1 MYPQQNTQN
10 STYPLY
16 PPPPPNNNFPPNYL
30 VPTGPPNPMVVA
42 QPSQIKNYANEMVN
56 KIKENQ
62 EKMNMENELKQLKEK
77 LNDEKFK
84 RLETQN
90 EHLKD
95 LIKEKNNGPQN
106 ININNSPNINTNITG
121 AQAVANATATNIG
134 VGVIAVD
141 SRGRLEYSTG
151 YFCLFLCLNIFL
163 PGIGTIVA
171 GAMFGKAT
179 ATHADRT
186 GELICHGVVQLL
198 TFGFIF
204 GWIWAIMEA
213 SRYFEIGVCC

>member
-30 VPTGPPNPMVVA
+30 IPTGPPNPMVVA
-42 QPSQIKNYANEMVN
+42 QQSQIKNYANEMVN

-77 LNDEKFK
+77 LNDEKLK
-84 RLETQN
+84 RLET
-90 EHLKD
+90 
-95 LIKEKNNGPQN
+95 LIKEKNPPN
-106 ININNSPNINTNITG
+106 INIHNNPNINTNIVG
-121 AQAVANATATNIG
+121 AQAVANANATNIG
-134 VGVIAVD
+134 GAVIVD

-186 GELICHGVVQLL
+186 GELICHGVVQFL
-198 TFGFIF
+198 TSPFIF
-204 GWIWAIMEA
+204 GWVWAIMEA

>member
-1 MYPQQNTQN
+1 MYQQQNTQN

-62 EKMNMENELKQLKEK
+62 EKMDRENEVKRLKEK
-77 LNDEKFK
+77 LDDERLK
-84 RLETQN
+84 RQETQI

-95 LIKEKNNGPQN
+95 LIKEKNSGP
-106 ININNSPNINTNITG
+106 ITIHNNPNINTNIVG
-121 AQAVANATATNIG
+121 AQAVANANATNIG
-134 VGVIAVD
+134 GALIAVD

-179 ATHADRT
+179 ATHTDRT
-186 GELICHGVVQLL
+186 GELICHGVVQFL

-204 GWIWAIMEA
+204 GWVWAIMEA

>member
-1 MYPQQNTQN
+1 
-10 STYPLY
+10 
-16 PPPPPNNNFPPNYL
+16 
-30 VPTGPPNPMVVA
+30 
-42 QPSQIKNYANEMVN
+42 
-56 KIKENQ
+56 
-62 EKMNMENELKQLKEK
+62 MENELKQLKEK

-95 LIKEKNNGPQN
+95 LIKDKNSGPV
-106 ININNSPNINTNITG
+106 NINTNIVG
-121 AQAVANATATNIG
+121 AQAVANANATNIG
-134 VGVIAVD
+134 GAVIAVD

-186 GELICHGVVQLL
+186 GELICHGVVQFL
-198 TFGFIF
+198 TCAFIF

>member
-1 MYPQQNTQN
+1 MYQQQNTQN

-62 EKMNMENELKQLKEK
+62 EKMDRENEVKRLKEK
-77 LNDEKFK
+77 LDDEKFK
-84 RLETQN
+84 RLET
-90 EHLKD
+90 
-95 LIKEKNNGPQN
+95 LIKEKNSGPQN
-106 ININNSPNINTNITG
+106 INISPNINVTG
-121 AQAVANATATNIG
+121 AQANANANATNIG

-186 GELICHGVVQLL
+186 GELICHGVVQFL
-198 TFGFIF
+198 TSPFIF
-204 GWIWAIMEA
+204 GWVWAIMEA

>member
-1 MYPQQNTQN
+1 MYQQQNTQN

-30 VPTGPPNPMVVA
+30 IPTGPPNPVAVA

-84 RLETQN
+84 RLET
-90 EHLKD
+90 
-95 LIKEKNNGPQN
+95 LIKEKNSGPQN
-106 ININNSPNINTNITG
+106 ININNNNNPNINANITG
-121 AQAVANATATNIG
+121 AQANATANATNIG
-134 VGVIAVD
+134 GVVIAYD

-186 GELICHGVVQLL
+186 GELICHGVVQFL
-198 TFGFIF
+198 TGIFIF
-204 GWIWAIMEA
+204 GWVWAIMEA
-213 SRYFEIGVCC
+213 SRYFESC

>member
-77 LNDEKFK
+77 LNDEKLK
-84 RLETQN
+84 RLET
-90 EHLKD
+90 
-95 LIKEKNNGPQN
+95 LIKEKNPPN
-106 ININNSPNINTNITG
+106 INIHNNPNINTNIVG
-121 AQAVANATATNIG
+121 AKAVANANATNIG
-134 VGVIAVD
+134 GAVIAFD

-186 GELICHGVVQLL
+186 GELICHGVVQFL
-198 TFGFIF
+198 TSPFIF
-204 GWIWAIMEA
+204 GWVWAIMEA

>member
-1 MYPQQNTQN
+1 MYQQQNTQN

-62 EKMNMENELKQLKEK
+62 EKMDRENEVKRLKEK
-77 LNDEKFK
+77 LDDEKFK
-84 RLETQN
+84 RLET
-90 EHLKD
+90 
-95 LIKEKNNGPQN
+95 LIKEKNSGPQN
-106 ININNSPNINTNITG
+106 INISPNINVTG
-121 AQAVANATATNIG
+121 AQANANANATNIG